1 MATVPIS
8 SQKSEFSLKKKIGV
22 LEILGEYMKISYEEE
37 DNDEQEDIGESAYEE
52 EDLTSETDLVDRD
65 PGSFVDNV
73 QVLESTKRPTI
84 FLKYNANIN
93 FGESYIVDVEEETEE
108 EDEVPPE
115 QSFDPEEI
123 VEIAEGS
130 LGTGS
135 PFASQVANA
144 AIAEIIRGPIADTIR
159 PYEVTRPWQTVGPQ
173 YVGNPF
179 LTEDTF
185 YMYAEVET
193 PDTSEDFFDVSDF
206 IGLDEAESYVELV
219 NQNNQDS
226 NSLTSVGLAIDLQLK
241 EVANGLDNN
250 LVSVEKIDAVSATQ
264 IATVM
269 SLGNMA
275 SYF

>member
-8 SQKSEFSLKKKIGV
+8 SQEREFSLKKKIGV
-22 LEILGEYMKISYEEE
+22 LEILGEYMKISYEE
-37 DNDEQEDIGESAYEE
+37 DNDEQEDIGENAYEE
-52 EDLTSETDLVDRD
+52 EDLTSETETNDQD
-65 PGSFVDNV
+65 PGSFVDNI
-73 QVLESTKRPTI
+73 QVLESVKRPTI
-84 FLKYNANIN
+84 FLKYSANIN
-93 FGESYIVDVEEETEE
+93 FGESYIVDVEEETEQ
-108 EDEVPPE
+108 EDEVSPE

-123 VEIAEGS
+123 IEIAEGS
-130 LGTGS
+130 LGTDS

>member
-1 MATVPIS
+1 MATVPVEL
-8 SQKSEFSLKKKIGV
+8 QRDNFSLEKKTAV
-22 LEILGEYMKISYEEE
+22 LEILGEYMKISYEKES
-37 DNDEQEDIGESAYEE
+37 NDEEEEIGENAYEE
-52 EDLTSETDLVDRD
+52 EDLTAETENEIQD
-65 PGSFVDNV
+65 PGVFIDNV
-73 QVLESTKRPTI
+73 QILESVKRPTI
-84 FLKYNANIN
+84 FLRYNANIDS
-93 FGESYIVDVEEETEE
+93 GESYIVDVEEETEE

-144 AIAEIIRGPIADTIR
+144 AIAEIIRGPIADVIR

-193 PDTSEDFFDVSDF
+193 PDTTEDIVNLSDF
-206 IGLDEAESYVELV
+206 IGIEDAESYVELV

-226 NSLTSVGLAIDLQLK
+226 NALSSVDLAIDLQLK
-241 EVANGLDNN
+241 EVATGLESN

-269 SLGNMA
+269 SFGNMA